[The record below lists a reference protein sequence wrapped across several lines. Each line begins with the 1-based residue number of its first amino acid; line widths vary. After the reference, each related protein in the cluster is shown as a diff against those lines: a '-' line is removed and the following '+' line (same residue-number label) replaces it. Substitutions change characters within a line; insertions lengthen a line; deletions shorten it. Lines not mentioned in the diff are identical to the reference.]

1 MDNYFYEQIV
11 EVKNNEEGKKLRV
24 VIIALSILAVLVL
37 NFFLAIIGTIVS
49 VILLVIVFKV
59 FLPKLNIEF
68 EYAITNNYLQI
79 ATIYNKEKRKENAT
93 IDIREV
99 ELIAPA
105 NSTKMEYY
113 RNTKKVFFIS
123 GDQNAQLYSILV
135 KTEKGLQN
143 IVIEPDDRL
152 VELMKKQAS
161 INMYLK

>member
-135 KTEKGLQN
+135 KTDKGLQN
-143 IVIEPDDRL
+143 ILIEPDDRL